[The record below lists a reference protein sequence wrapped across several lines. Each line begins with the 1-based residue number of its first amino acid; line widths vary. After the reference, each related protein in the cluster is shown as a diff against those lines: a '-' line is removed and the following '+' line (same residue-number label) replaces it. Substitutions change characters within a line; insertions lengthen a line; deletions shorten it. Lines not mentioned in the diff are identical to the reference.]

1 MALDISRLITLFT
14 LSVCL
19 LGCGVIKLVD
29 IQKSTTELQLTS
41 NQKQTIEPKLKLIR
55 DIVDDYEFEK
65 KQLDGDLREYRTLA
79 NDRGL
84 YRYDGGLS
92 TQQRRRGLTEIRTKV
107 RKFMLQRNMLMKEVE
122 ELLREIH
129 NELTDAQRAKFAGLK
144 LPDLEIPRSL
154 KPDPHADLRYIPRH
168 LIGVQ

>member
-1 MALDISRLITLFT
+1 MINSKLLSILI
-14 LSVCL
+14 LSLCL
-19 LGCGVIKLVD
+19 LGCGVIRLVD
-29 IQKSTTELQLTS
+29 IQKSTYELQLTS

-65 KQLDGDLREYRTLA
+65 NQLEGDLREYRTLA
-79 NDRGL
+79 NDTGL

-107 RKFMLQRNMLMKEVE
+107 RKFMMHRNILMKEVE
-122 ELLREIH
+122 KLLREIH
-129 NELTDAQRAKFAGLK
+129 SELTDEQRDTFAKLK
-144 LPDLEIPRSL
+144 MPELEIPRSL
-154 KPDPHADLRYIPRH
+154 RRDPHADLRHIPGH